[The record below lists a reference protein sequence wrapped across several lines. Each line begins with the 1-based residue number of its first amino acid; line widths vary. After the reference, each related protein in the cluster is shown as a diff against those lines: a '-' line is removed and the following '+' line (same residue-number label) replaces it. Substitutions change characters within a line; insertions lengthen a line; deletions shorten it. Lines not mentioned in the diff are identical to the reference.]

1 MDAGPLIGIVMALLF
16 ILVGNVV
23 EGGHLGSLANL
34 PAAMIVVGGTIG
46 ATVVQFPL
54 ETCKASIGAAGGLF
68 KKEGGDGMKIVDEIV
83 DYANRARR
91 EGILCLEKAAPNASD
106 PFLSKALLMA
116 VDGADSNAI
125 RETMELLIGQE
136 EEHGEE
142 SGKVFEA
149 AGGYSPTIGII
160 GAVLGLIHVMSN
172 LADINAVGVGIASAF
187 VATIYGVGVAN
198 ILFLPMG
205 ARIKAKAKERS
216 KRMEMMLAGVLAI
229 QEGTNPKVVRDRL
242 TCFLP
247 QHGPKKEGA
256 AGAAAPAAA

>member
-116 VDGADSNAI
+116 VDGAGMDVKATFGDG
-125 RETMELLIGQE
+125 R
-136 EEHGEE
+136 
-142 SGKVFEA
+142 
-149 AGGYSPTIGII
+149 
-160 GAVLGLIHVMSN
+160 LG
-172 LADINAVGVGIASAF
+172 
-187 VATIYGVGVAN
+187 
-198 ILFLPMG
+198 
-205 ARIKAKAKERS
+205 
-216 KRMEMMLAGVLAI
+216 
-229 QEGTNPKVVRDRL
+229 VV
-242 TCFLP
+242 
-247 QHGPKKEGA
+247 
-256 AGAAAPAAA
+256 